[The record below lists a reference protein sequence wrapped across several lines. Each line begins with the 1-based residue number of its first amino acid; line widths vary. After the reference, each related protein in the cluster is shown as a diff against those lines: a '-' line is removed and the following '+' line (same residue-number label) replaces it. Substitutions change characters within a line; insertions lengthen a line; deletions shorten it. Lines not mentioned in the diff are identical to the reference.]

1 MKPPFAASA
10 NIHTPSGGE
19 TIFPH
24 QSFSFMYI
32 KRKGRG
38 SFGLVFPYNK
48 HVYAHLHMH
57 VYLYMHKCACLHFCM
72 TCHHFPSGN
81 QSGLKA
87 GYTHTPPILRLLTQ
101 CPQLSRGLRE
111 HQSWCLYNIPSIC
124 YKVRNFKQYK
134 NAYILS
140 QLSLLG
146 S

>member
-1 MKPPFAASA
+1 
-10 NIHTPSGGE
+10 
-19 TIFPH
+19 
-24 QSFSFMYI
+24 MYI

-38 SFGLVFPYNK
+38 AFGLVFPYNK

-57 VYLYMHKCACLHFCM
+57 VYLYMHKCACLYFCI
-72 TCHHFPSGN
+72 TCHHFPSGD

-87 GYTHTPPILRLLTQ
+87 GYTHTHTCTHTHTSPILRLRTQ
-101 CPQLSRGLRE
+101 CPQLSRGLCE
-111 HQSWCLYNIPSIC
+111 HQSWCHYNIPSIC